1 MTSLVLVVISTIQA
15 VYAHRD
21 GETVG
26 AIEVQRKL
34 NAVGRKYVRVT
45 QRLLANGRL
54 CPAVVSEAVMRA
66 EARRWRLAH
75 RECAAQ
81 IGRVLRLNPA
91 FVDDVLYLYRETI
104 KLGRVSRFADWIL
117 EAFKLE
123 AREDKQARH

>member
-1 MTSLVLVVISTIQA
+1 MTSLVLVVISTIKA
-15 VYAHRD
+15 VYTHRD

-66 EARRWRLAH
+66 EAHRWMLAH

-81 IGRVLRLNPA
+81 IGRVLGLNPV
-91 FVDDVLYLYRETI
+91 FVADVLYLYRETI

-117 EAFKLE
+117 ETFKLE
-123 AREDKQARH
+123 ASEDRKARQ